1 MGRDRL
7 ISWVVLALCAVM
19 PESQSRAD
27 EGCEV
32 WAARLVSVQGQVERR
47 AAGAVGWSQ
56 SGSGALLCP
65 GDALRIGESS
75 RAAIELP
82 NETFV
87 RLDQRSTV
95 LFPEAEA
102 QEQGLL
108 LDLIDGIGY
117 FFSRTPRRLEIKTPF
132 VNAAVEG
139 TELLVGTAPGDA
151 SRVAVLEGRVRV
163 TSRAGEV
170 LLASGE
176 EATAG
181 PELPPQKRLIARPR
195 DAVAWALYYPPVVD
209 HGHGEAPQALAAAL
223 ARFKRGDIRGALA
236 ELDGIPRNRA
246 EAERQTLRA
255 AILLYVGQV
264 SEARAALEAALAQD
278 ADNGDALALQAIV
291 ALVLDEPAQAE
302 RLAGRAADASPASA
316 APQIALSYLAQ
327 SRFDLDEARERARAA
342 TVRAPGNALAWARL
356 AELDLALGDL
366 DAARK
371 AAETATARQPDL
383 SRTQTVL
390 GFARLLGFDTAEAAR
405 RFARA
410 IELDQADPLPRLGL
424 GITKIRRGNLAEGRR
439 ELEIA
444 ASIDPATSLLRSY
457 LGKAYFDEKRDR
469 LAETEYGIAK
479 GLDPKDP
486 TPWLYDAILKQIDN
500 RPVEA
505 LQQMQRSI
513 ALNDNRAVYRSRL
526 ALDSDL
532 AARGASQARIYA
544 DLGFEDQALSE
555 GWRAVNEGPTSPSAH
570 RFLADTYTG
579 RSGYQVA
586 RVAELLQSQLWQPLS
601 VNPIQPQL
609 AQPGVG
615 FAESGGPT
623 LAGLNEYHPLFVRDG
638 VRAQANLT
646 VGGDE
651 TLADDLAVILVQGGL
666 ALGAG
671 QYHFET
677 DGFRPNADRSE
688 DLYNLFVQ
696 FSPSPRASLQG
707 ELRRYELDQGDRVLR
722 FDPDDYFPD
731 ARVERTTN
739 MLRLGGRYDF
749 SPRSKLLVSAIA
761 EDSEYVKWEVDE
773 APPLSFTT
781 DLTSDSRSM
790 AAELQHVYTREGLD
804 LISGVGH
811 FRVSTETNGSLTVR
825 YELPPLAPFSNTV
838 PLDTDDVLEGFKTY
852 LYSNYGIGPMLTVH
866 AGARYNACRN
876 PTQDRT
882 RVEPKL
888 GLSWRVTPKVTFR
901 AAGFEVMR
909 CIGTDPTG
917 APLALPQP
925 ESQTLEPTQVA
936 GFNQLFDDAAGNGS
950 TSEVF
955 GAALDYR
962 LSPGLAGGIMAV
974 RRDIRVPYLFAE
986 AALVD
991 ATVRQADWREGYA
1004 RGYLN
1009 LASSSRWAASLAYEY
1024 ELQDQGDTLNFNGA
1038 SRIRT
1043 HRLPLS
1049 LRLFFDGN
1057 LSGAVT
1063 TTYVEQ
1069 DIDLVDTFTGLG
1081 EEDGDA
1087 FWYVDAAVRYSLPGR
1102 LGQLSLEVRNLLDE
1116 AFRFQEPDPKFITL
1130 YPTRQFLAILSL
1142 SFN

>member
-1 MGRDRL
+1 
-7 ISWVVLALCAVM
+7 M

-27 EGCEV
+27 EGCEAA

-47 AAGAVGWSQ
+47 AAGAVDWSQ
-56 SGSGALLCP
+56 SGPGALLCP

-82 NETFV
+82 NDTFV

-117 FFSRTPRRLEIKTPF
+117 FFSRTPKRLEIRTPF

-163 TSRAGEV
+163 ASRAGEV

-195 DAVAWALYYPPVVD
+195 DTVAWALYYPPVVD
-209 HGHGEAPQALAAAL
+209 HGRGEAPRKLAAAL
-223 ARFKRGDIRGALA
+223 ARFNRGDISGALA
-236 ELDGIPRNRA
+236 ELDGMPRNRVG
-246 EAERQTLRA
+246 AERQTLRA

-264 SEARAALEAALAQD
+264 DEARAALEAALALD
-278 ADNGDALALQAIV
+278 PDNGDALALQAIV
-291 ALVLDEPAQAE
+291 ALVLDEQAEAE
-302 RLAGRAADASPASA
+302 RLARRAADASPASA

-342 TVRAPGNALAWARL
+342 TVLAPGNALAWARL
-356 AELDLALGDL
+356 AELDLALGDFG
-366 DAARK
+366 AARK
-371 AAETATARQPDL
+371 AAETAMTLQPDL

-390 GFARLLGFDTAEAAR
+390 GFARLLSFDTAEAAR

-505 LQQMQRSI
+505 LQQMQRSV

-532 AARGASQARIYA
+532 AARGASLARIYA

-579 RSGYQVA
+579 RPGYQVA

-666 ALGAG
+666 VLGAG

-677 DGFRPNADRSE
+677 DGFRPNADRNE
-688 DLYNLFVQ
+688 NLYNLFVQ
-696 FSPSPRASLQG
+696 LAPSPRASLQA
-707 ELRRYELDQGDRVLR
+707 EYRHYEMDQGDTALR
-722 FDPDDYFPD
+722 FDPDDYLRD
-731 ARVERTTN
+731 YRLERTSD
-739 MLRLGGRYDF
+739 MVRLGARYDL
-749 SPRSKLLVSAIA
+749 SPHSKFIVSAIA
-761 EDSEYVKWEVDE
+761 EE
-773 APPLSFTT
+773 
-781 DLTSDSRSM
+781 SDSAKWQLTDRVFYSLS
-790 AAELQHVYTREGLD
+790 ADHSAEHRAVTTELQHVYMHDGLN
-804 LISGVGH
+804 LISGLGYL
-811 FRVSTETNGSLTVR
+811 RVKSEIESETRFTLPIVKPALFFESKEREAWNTYIYANYAVSPTLT
-825 YELPPLAPFSNTV
+825 L
-838 PLDTDDVLEGFKTY
+838 
-852 LYSNYGIGPMLTVH
+852 H
-866 AGARYNACRN
+866 AGTSYEECRN
-876 PTQDRT
+876 PLRDRSGLD
-882 RVEPKL
+882 PKL
-888 GLSWRVTPKVTFR
+888 GLSWRITPATELR
-901 AAGFEVMR
+901 AAALSTMR
-909 CIGTDPTG
+909 CILSDPASPG
-917 APLALPQP
+917 LSSPQP
-925 ESQTLEPTQVA
+925 ESQTIEPTQVA
-936 GFNQLFDDAAGNGS
+936 GFNQLFDDASGDGT
-950 TSEVF
+950 TSELI
-955 GAALDYR
+955 GIALDHHFSRR
-962 LSPGLAGGIMAV
+962 LSGGATIT
-974 RRDIRVPYLFAE
+974 RRDIRVPYLAAPLPPPPSVQE
-986 AALVD
+986 AK
-991 ATVRQADWREGYA
+991 WREDSA

-1009 LASSSRWAASLAYEY
+1009 FTPSEHWAVSLAYQY
-1024 ELQDQGDTLNFNGA
+1024 EMQDYTEMTAFTGA
-1038 SRIRT
+1038 TGITT
-1043 HRLPLS
+1043 HRIPLS
-1049 LRLFFDGN
+1049 ASFFARSG
-1057 LSGAVT
+1057 LSAAVT

-1069 DIDLVDTFTGLG
+1069 AIDLYDTSTARGG
-1081 EEDGDA
+1081 SDQDA
-1087 FWYVDAAVRYSLPGR
+1087 FWVVDAALTYRLPKRWGLIR
-1102 LGQLSLEVRNLLDE
+1102 LEAKNLLDE
-1116 AFRFQEPDPKFITL
+1116 AFRYQEPDPKITTL
-1130 YPTRQFLAILSL
+1130 YPSRLLLATLSL
-1142 SFN
+1142 SFD